1 MENKKVIVTSM
12 TSGTTILKLQDSNFR
27 CVWERRGAKK
37 PVPYEVLEQAMYSP
51 GAEYLFR
58 SGSLMIEDMAVKV
71 ALGLEKEG
79 TKTPTQVITLTD
91 AQMKRYLTVAPIS
104 ELKDIVKKISVDQCR
119 EMVHYGVKNKID
131 AYEQSKVLEERTG
144 LSLTK
149 MLATRR
155 AEEEEV

>member
-12 TSGTTILKLQDSNFR
+12 CSGRVGIHLDNPPFK
-27 CVWERRGAKK
+27 CIWERRGAKK

-51 GAEYLFR
+51 GTERMLRA
-58 SGSLMIEDMAVKV
+58 GVLMIDDMAVKI

-104 ELKDIVKKISVDQCR
+104 ELKDLVKRISVDQCR
-119 EMVHYGVKNKID
+119 EMIHYGVKNKID